1 MGVDP
6 SDLDASLADALAG
19 GGPLDSQTLNMAC
32 FWLSRRLE
40 DIHFT
45 TEQAA
50 PLARRLLRVAG
61 RVIIDTGAAGADP
74 ATWSNTEAM
83 ALQWIAEALEPLG
96 YEVKPIPGR
105 GREELPPPTEGWQ

>member
-1 MGVDP
+1 M
-6 SDLDASLADALAG
+6 ADIAG
-19 GGPLDSQTLNMAC
+19 P
-32 FWLSRRLE
+32 RRLE

>member
-6 SDLDASLADALAG
+6 GDLDASLAHALSGGRLDAQA
-19 GGPLDSQTLNMAC
+19 LNMAC
-32 FWLSRRLE
+32 FWLSRRL
-40 DIHFT
+40 DGLDFT
-45 TEQAA
+45 TERAA

-61 RVIIDTGAAGADP
+61 RVIIDTGTTGADP
-74 ATWSNTEAM
+74 QTWSNTESM

-105 GREELPPPTEGWQ
+105 GREELPEQREGWQ